1 MTWTSRVATAGIVVA
16 LAAGGGAC
24 EKVSRSPSLSTPY
37 QAIVLTNGQV
47 YFGKLEKLGA
57 QFPTLHDVYYIQ
69 SQQNPETRQISSSL
83 VKRGRELHGPDHMII
98 NAQHILF
105 IEPVR
110 PDSQLGK
117 LMEEAR
123 KQAAPLSPV
132 VPAPSVGPVP
142 TPAPTP
148 PGGQEKK

>member
-1 MTWTSRVATAGIVVA
+1 MSWRSVAAMVGMLAMIVVTG
-16 LAAGGGAC
+16 AGC
-24 EKVSRSPSLSTPY
+24 EKVSGSPSLSTPY
-37 QAIVLTNGQV
+37 QAVVLTNGQV

-57 QFPTLHDVYYIQ
+57 QFPTLAEVYYIQ
-69 SQQNPETRQISSSL
+69 SQQNPETKQISNTL

-98 NAQHILF
+98 NSQHILF

-117 LMEEAR
+117 LIEETR
-123 KQAAPLSPV
+123 KQAQSGPIVPPPAGA
-132 VPAPSVGPVP
+132 PAPTP
-142 TPAPTP
+142 TPTP